1 MKYTFNTLEEVK
13 TAIEKWFIDLGY
25 DNEERAE
32 KQYLKIIAEVGEM
45 ADALCKE
52 DIENFKSEAGD
63 VFVTIVGYCLQ
74 TKRNMSTDDLDSV
87 VYGKNNLFRNFDL
100 KNVLRCILDEDF
112 NNSLY
117 YLCNVCNLMNTN
129 LLECATISYNKIQ
142 GRLERGELSVKNGT
156 VIKSGN

>member
-13 TAIEKWFIDLGY
+13 QAIEQWFITLGY
-25 DNEERAE
+25 DNKERAE

-45 ADALCKE
+45 ADAICKE

-74 TKRNMSTDDLDSV
+74 IEWDLIINHTEQCNKSINRLIDDV
-87 VYGKNNLFRNFDL
+87 INNLFLAEYNLVID
-100 KNVLRCILDEDF
+100 
-112 NNSLY
+112 
-117 YLCNVCNLMNTN
+117 YLHDICVNQSTT
-129 LLECATISYNKIQ
+129 LLECATIAYNKIQ

>member
-13 TAIEKWFIDLGY
+13 QAIEQWFITLGF
-25 DNEERAE
+25 DNKERAE

-63 VFVTIVGYCLQ
+63 VFVIFLGYCLQ
-74 TKRNMSTDDLDSV
+74 TGN
-87 VYGKNNLFRNFDL
+87 
-100 KNVLRCILDEDF
+100 I
-112 NNSLY
+112 
-117 YLCNVCNLMNTN
+117 MNTDN
-129 LLECATISYNKIQ
+129 ENVEIYNAEEAIFELLREIHIKDLFTATDYLSDICINQNTTLLECATIAYNKIQ

>member
-13 TAIEKWFIDLGY
+13 QAVEQWFITLGF
-25 DNEERAE
+25 DNKERAE

-52 DIENFKSEAGD
+52 DLENFKSEAGD

-74 TKRNMSTDDLDSV
+74 TNRKLYFDFTQGDGTIESLIKLICFSICNNDFSVTLD
-87 VYGKNNLFRNFDL
+87 YLQEL
-100 KNVLRCILDEDF
+100 CLR
-112 NNSLY
+112 Y
-117 YLCNVCNLMNTN
+117 NTN
-129 LLECATISYNKIQ
+129 ILECATIAYNKIQ

-156 VIKSGN
+156 VIKSGK

>member
-13 TAIEKWFIDLGY
+13 QAIEKWFITLGY
-25 DNEERAE
+25 DNPERAE

-52 DIENFKSEAGD
+52 DLENFKSEAGD

-74 TKRNMSTDDLDSV
+74 SNEYLRITHSPITSIHINSIIDDIMYHLIHAEYITVID
-87 VYGKNNLFRNFDL
+87 
-100 KNVLRCILDEDF
+100 
-112 NNSLY
+112 
-117 YLCNVCNLMNTN
+117 YLQDICLNQNTN
-129 LLECATISYNKIQ
+129 LLECATIAYNKIQ
-142 GRLERGELSVKNGT
+142 GRLERGELTVKNGT

>member
-13 TAIEKWFIDLGY
+13 QAIEQWFITLGF
-25 DNEERAE
+25 DNKERSE

-52 DIENFKSEAGD
+52 DHENFKSEVGD

-74 TKRNMSTDDLDSV
+74 T
-87 VYGKNNLFRNFDL
+87 GKDMELPKSISSSIRVSDIAYH
-100 KNVLRCILDEDF
+100 ILDCDF
-112 NNSLY
+112 YYAIKYLNSL
-117 YLCNVCNLMNTN
+117 CIEKRTT
-129 LLECATISYNKIQ
+129 LLECATIAYNKIQ
-142 GRLERGELSVKNGT
+142 CRLERGELSVKNGT

>member
-13 TAIEKWFIDLGY
+13 QAIEKWFITLGF
-25 DNEERAE
+25 DNKERSE

-52 DIENFKSEAGD
+52 DLENFKSEAGD

-74 TKRNMSTDDLDSV
+74 SEKSIKTSHIAIPVIYLNTDIDYLLKQIIEKDFLTAIDCLQDICIH
-87 VYGKNNLFRNFDL
+87 KN
-100 KNVLRCILDEDF
+100 
-112 NNSLY
+112 
-117 YLCNVCNLMNTN
+117 TT
-129 LLECATISYNKIQ
+129 LLECATIAYNKIQ

-156 VIKSGN
+156 VVKSGN

>member
-13 TAIEKWFIDLGY
+13 QAIEQWFITLGF
-25 DNEERAE
+25 DNKERAE

-52 DIENFKSEAGD
+52 DLENFKSEAGD

-74 TKRNMSTDDLDSV
+74 KNDTLFFEYISDEEFGYSSDIGMIIYEISTFEFHDT
-87 VYGKNNLFRNFDL
+87 
-100 KNVLRCILDEDF
+100 LRHLISICH
-112 NNSLY
+112 SQ
-117 YLCNVCNLMNTN
+117 NTT
-129 LLECATISYNKIQ
+129 LLECATIAYNKIQ

>member
-13 TAIEKWFIDLGY
+13 QAIEQWFITLGY
-25 DNEERAE
+25 NNKERAE

-52 DIENFKSEAGD
+52 DLENFKSESGD

-74 TKRNMSTDDLDSV
+74 RKIKIPSFEMIRNDFRISSLLAHLMS
-87 VYGKNNLFRNFDL
+87 NIN
-100 KNVLRCILDEDF
+100 DEDF
-112 NNSLY
+112 HTAIEWLKDICMSQ
-117 YLCNVCNLMNTN
+117 NTT
-129 LLECATISYNKIQ
+129 LLECATIAYNKIQ

>member
-13 TAIEKWFIDLGY
+13 QAIEQWFITLGY
-25 DNEERAE
+25 DNPERAE

-74 TKRNMSTDDLDSV
+74 TGN
-87 VYGKNNLFRNFDL
+87 
-100 KNVLRCILDEDF
+100 I
-112 NNSLY
+112 
-117 YLCNVCNLMNTN
+117 MNTDN
-129 LLECATISYNKIQ
+129 ENVAVVNIPITILEMLRKIQVKDFFTATDYLSDICISQNTTLLECSTIAYNKIQ
-142 GRLERGELSVKNGT
+142 GRLERGELKIINGT
-156 VIKSGN
+156 IQK

>member
-13 TAIEKWFIDLGY
+13 TAIEQWFITLGF
-25 DNEERAE
+25 DNKERAE

-52 DIENFKSEAGD
+52 DLENFKSEAGD

-74 TKRNMSTDDLDSV
+74 GNEYLRITHCPPTDMRIISIIDS
-87 VYGKNNLFRNFDL
+87 
-100 KNVLRCILDEDF
+100 IM
-112 NNSLY
+112 Y
-117 YLCNVCNLMNTN
+117 YLIHAEYISVIDYLQDICISQNTT
-129 LLECATISYNKIQ
+129 LLECATIAYNKIQ

-156 VIKSGN
+156 VIKSGK